1 LSATASLAV
10 FAEPLLLTG
19 AGQLNTSTAAFLAS
33 HAGQGAYLDV
43 FGGTS
48 AVSDATVDAAA
59 AAFR

>member
-1 LSATASLAV
+1 M
-10 FAEPLLLTG
+10 
-19 AGQLNTSTAAFLAS
+19 STAAFLAS